1 MKLQDKVVLI
11 TGAKGGLGTY
21 VTNAFLESGAQVIGV
36 SRSIKDADFPNSRF
50 AAVAAELSSGDA
62 ARAVADGVV
71 SRFGRID
78 ALVHL
83 LGGFAGGRRVD
94 ETDDATLAQ
103 MLNLNFQSAFY
114 ILRAVIPPMRAQGS
128 GSILAIGTRAALDPA
143 PEIGAYAASKAALVT
158 LMRTVAAENKDKGI
172 SANVVL
178 PVTMDTPANRA
189 AMPGADYS
197 KWIQPGQVAGL
208 LVHLASDQAAQVTGA
223 VIPIYGADL

>member
-1 MKLQDKVVLI
+1 MTLQDKVVLI

-21 VTNAFLESGAQVIGV
+21 VTKAFLEIGAQVVGV
-36 SRSIKDADFPNSRF
+36 SRSIKDSDFPNSRF

-83 LGGFAGGRRVD
+83 LGAFAGGHRVD
-94 ETDDATLAQ
+94 ETDDATLDQ
-103 MLNLNFQSAFY
+103 MFNLNFRSTFH
-114 ILRAVIPPMRAQGS
+114 ILRAVIPHMRAQGS
-128 GSILAIGTRAALDPA
+128 GSILAIGTRAALDPT
-143 PEIGAYAASKAALVT
+143 PGIGVYAASKAALVT
-158 LMRTVAAENKDKGI
+158 LMRTVAAENKDSGI

-178 PVTMDTPANRA
+178 PVTMDTAANRA

-197 KWIQPGQVAGL
+197 KWIQPDQVADL
-208 LVHLASDQAAQVTGA
+208 LTHLASARASQVTGA